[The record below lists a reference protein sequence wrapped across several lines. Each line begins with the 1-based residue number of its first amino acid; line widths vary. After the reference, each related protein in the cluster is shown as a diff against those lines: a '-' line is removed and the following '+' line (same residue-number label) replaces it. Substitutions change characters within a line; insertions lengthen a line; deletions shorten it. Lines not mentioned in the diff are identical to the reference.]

1 MRGWLLTFTLAL
13 VMLVSSAAAATDL
26 ADFHPVAGPTTVDLG
41 KDLAALNVGADY
53 YFVEA
58 ANTRKLMEA
67 LGNPPSN
74 AELGT
79 IIPKSNA
86 DWFVVL
92 EYEETGYVKDEQ
104 GASLDANALLES
116 IRKGTEQSNAKRKLM
131 GHPAMHLVGWV
142 EKPHYD
148 PLNRRLVWALSGRA
162 DGADHDVVNF
172 NTRVLGRHGLIS
184 VVLVTDGAT
193 FERDRAFVPDL
204 IGGISF
210 KPGKRYEEFVKG
222 TDKVAEYGLAALVAG
237 GAGVLEGDR
246 ARRLRGDRRRLEVAH
261 RPGEDDHR
269 VDALTVRRDRSTA
282 HRGDGRCRRGSA
294 RSPTRTSR

>member
-13 VMLVSSAAAATDL
+13 VMLVSSAAAATEL

-41 KDLAALNVGADY
+41 KDLATLSSGADY
-53 YFVEA
+53 YFIDA
-58 ANTRKLMEA
+58 ANTKKLMEA

-79 IIPKSNA
+79 IIPKSSTE
-86 DWFVVL
+86 WFVVL

-116 IRKGTEQSNAKRKLM
+116 IRKGTEQSNAQRKLM
-131 GHPAMHLVGWV
+131 GHPAMQVVGWV

-148 PLNRRLVWALSGRA
+148 ATNRRLVWALSGRA

-184 VVLVTDGAT
+184 VVLVTDGGT

-204 IGGISF
+204 IGGIAF

-237 GAGVLEGDR
+237 GAGIAVVKAAQMGIFARFWKVIVLGGF
-246 ARRLRGDRRRLEVAH
+246 AAIGGFWKWVTGRGK
-261 RPGEDDHR
+261 
-269 VDALTVRRDRSTA
+269 TTTA
-282 HRGDGRCRRGSA
+282 
-294 RSPTRTSR
+294 